1 MSFSQLGYIAQK
13 RLKYPLFV
21 ARRKTQK
28 RGPYIIRF
36 REPVNDIIKQNT
48 TQLGG
53 ILNELAKTKL
63 F

>member
-13 RLKYPLFV
+13 RLKYPLFA

-28 RGPYIIRF
+28 RESHIIRF
-36 REPVNDIIKQNT
+36 RVSVNDKGKQNT

-53 ILNELAKTKL
+53 ILNELVKTKL